1 MTLVDIESEEEALIL
16 YLRVKQTKMTT
27 IKMKLNSKLL
37 YARTSLRQYSTLQ
50 DIRALIAQTNIQDN
64 NFQMI
69 LRK

>member
-27 IKMKLNSKLL
+27 IKMKLKLL

-50 DIRALIAQTNIQDN
+50 DLRALIAQTNIQDN

>member
-27 IKMKLNSKLL
+27 IKMKLKLL

>member
-27 IKMKLNSKLL
+27 IKMKLKLL
-37 YARTSLRQYSTLQ
+37 YARTSLRHYSTLQ
-50 DIRALIAQTNIQDN
+50 DLRALIAQTNIQDN